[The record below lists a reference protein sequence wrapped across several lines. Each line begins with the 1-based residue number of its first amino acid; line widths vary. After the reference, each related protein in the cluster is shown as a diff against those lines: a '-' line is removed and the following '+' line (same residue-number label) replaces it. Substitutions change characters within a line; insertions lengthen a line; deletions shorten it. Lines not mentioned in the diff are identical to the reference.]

1 MKKLET
7 LALVG
12 LLMGVLLVYPA
23 LAQTTTVSIEDIQV
37 GPGGSATVPI
47 YIYNVT
53 DPDGVGTVQLDLAYD
68 SSVVEITSTDDSN
81 TDFDFVTL
89 NINNTIGKFTVG
101 GSVIGLDGPT
111 GDVRIIDVTFSAI
124 GSVGEGCPLDI
135 TVIVLKDTTAEQ
147 NDIPHEVD
155 DGTFTILEE
164 AEPIVA
170 DPAAEPLVIPD
181 DTDND
186 PGWGELAELMVNATD
201 ESGIA
206 TVTIDLAD
214 LGWGTKTMLNIGNY
228 TKDTTLWL
236 QFNYS
241 TNATVGTTS
250 WNGAEYM
257 PFCLPVN
264 ATDIHGNSNTSL
276 CISLTVMTNGDVN
289 EDGTLN
295 FGDVTYLA
303 NNVVGTTG
311 YESMEDS
318 VAEVNG
324 DTLVNFGDVTYLA
337 NHVVGTAGYELL
349 R

>member
-1 MKKLET
+1 MS
-7 LALVG
+7 
-12 LLMGVLLVYPA
+12 VLLIYPA

-37 GPGGSATVPI
+37 GPGGSATVPL
-47 YIYNVT
+47 YIYDVT
-53 DPDGVGTVQLDLAYD
+53 DPDGVGTVQLDLTYD
-68 SSVVEITSTDDSN
+68 PSVVEITDTDDSN
-81 TDFDFVTL
+81 TDFTFTTSTYDNVNGT
-89 NINNTIGKFTVG
+89 FTVG
-101 GSVIGLDGPT
+101 GSYIGTTGPT
-111 GDVRIIDVTFSAI
+111 GDVRIIDITFSAV
-124 GSVGEGCPLDI
+124 GSVGEGCQLDI
-135 TVIVLKDTTAEQ
+135 TVTVLKDATVEQ

-164 AEPIVA
+164 DEPIVV

-201 ESGIA
+201 ESRIA
-206 TVTIDLAD
+206 TVTIDLGD

-228 TKDTTLWL
+228 TEDTTLWL

-241 TNATVGTTS
+241 TNATTGTTS
-250 WNGAEYM
+250 WNGVDYV

-264 ATDIHGNSNTSL
+264 ATDIHGNSNTSV

-311 YESMEDS
+311 YESMEES

-337 NHVVGTAGYELL
+337 NHVVGTTGYELL